1 MTGVCMFGK
10 NIKAAAAVA
19 LVSFV
24 TQPSIV
30 AAQTETPVAA
40 GNNAFSVNETHGD
53 WIVLCSKAEAKQ
65 ICLMTQQQRKND
77 TKQLVIAAEISTD
90 QNDQIR
96 GTIILPFGLQL
107 AAGVTVQVDDG
118 VVSNPSPFATCL
130 PTGCIV
136 QVLLD
141 APTLQTLRGGSNVKL
156 VAKAHDSG
164 QNVLLGLSL
173 KGFSTALDRLVA
185 LSK

>member
-1 MTGVCMFGK
+1 MFGK
-10 NIKAAAAVA
+10 NHTAVTAVFLLSGLMAALPA
-19 LVSFV
+19 
-24 TQPSIV
+24 
-30 AAQTETPVAA
+30 AAQTPNPPIA
-40 GNNAFSVNETHGD
+40 GNNTLSVNETHGD

-65 ICLMTQQQRKND
+65 SCLMTQQQRKTD
-77 TKQLVIAAEISTD
+77 TKQLVIAAEITTD

-141 APTLQTLRGGSNVKL
+141 TPTLQTLRAGSNVKL

-173 KGFSTALDRLVA
+173 NGFSTALDRLVA

>member
-1 MTGVCMFGK
+1 MFGK
-10 NIKAAAAVA
+10 NHTAVTALFLLSELMAALPAG
-19 LVSFV
+19 
-24 TQPSIV
+24 
-30 AAQTETPVAA
+30 AQTPNPPVA
-40 GNNAFSVNETHGD
+40 GSNTLSVNETHGD
-53 WIVLCSKAEAKQ
+53 WIVLCSQAEAKQ

-141 APTLQTLRGGSNVKL
+141 ATTLQTLRGGSNVKL